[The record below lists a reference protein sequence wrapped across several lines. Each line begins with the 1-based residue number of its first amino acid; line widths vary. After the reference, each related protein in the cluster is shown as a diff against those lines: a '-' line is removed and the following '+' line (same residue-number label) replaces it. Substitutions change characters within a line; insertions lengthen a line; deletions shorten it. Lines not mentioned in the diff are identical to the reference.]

1 MKRMIAAIVCLVMA
15 TMSLPAMA
23 LSETREAA
31 IVDRCDTIRDDLRS
45 LQRSDS
51 KARVYLGRYYE
62 VILTK
67 FITPLNIRLV
77 ENNLLSTGFTNNQND
92 FNKARTNFVIDY
104 VEYQKGL
111 EELVSIDCKSEPER
125 FYERLVTV
133 REKRAVVAGDVAKLR
148 KLAGT
153 QLELVQALRSKI

>member
-1 MKRMIAAIVCLVMA
+1 MKNIIAVTICLVMA
-15 TMSLPAMA
+15 TMSLPAVA
-23 LSETREAA
+23 LSEAQKVA
-31 IVDRCDTIRDDLRS
+31 IVERCDVIKDDLRS

-77 ENNLLSTGFTNNQND
+77 ENNLLSTGFINNQND

-111 EELVSIDCKSEPER
+111 EDLVSVDCKNEPEG
-125 FYERLVTV
+125 FYERLGAV